1 MRIAAAHGVGP
12 SQVVLAWEVSRGT
25 IPLPKA
31 TSEEHQRENLAATE
45 LRLEEQEIAE
55 ITALGRPDGRTA
67 GQDPA
72 TYEEF

>member
-1 MRIAAAHGVGP
+1 M
-12 SQVVLAWEVSRGT
+12 LAWHVACGT

-31 TSEEHQRENLAATE
+31 AGRDRQRENLAIFDLALTDDE
-45 LRLEEQEIAE
+45 VAR

-72 TYEEF
+72 TYEEL